1 MAAKLTYDPNWYIP
15 TKIKAEIQE
24 NRAAVRKEYTRLRDI
39 SQKRLKRL
47 KAAGLD
53 DTQAYLKNYKHY
65 PKLKD
70 IKSDS
75 ELASRLSDLSRFIT
89 AKASTVSGQKD
100 IMQKSLSTLHDNGYN
115 FVNEENFR
123 PFGKFMEEYRH
134 QMYDMSYDS
143 GDAADLYGVV
153 VKHQLDPKKVEEDF
167 EFWLENVDKA
177 KKLKKSKSDGNYEKT
192 KARIQKQLDEI
203 EKRKRRYKT
212 KKSKKSKKRR

>member
-47 KAAGLD
+47 KAAGLA
-53 DTQAYLKNYKHY
+53 DTQAYLRNYKHY

-75 ELASRLSDLSRFIT
+75 ELAARLSDLARFIT
-89 AKASTVSGQKD
+89 AKGSTVSGQKD
-100 IMQKSLSTLHDNGYN
+100 IMKKSLSTLHETGYT
-115 FVNEENFR
+115 FVNEGNFR
-123 PFGKFMEEYRH
+123 DFGKFMEEYRN
-134 QMYDMSYDS
+134 QMLDMSYDS

-153 VKHQLDPKKVEEDF
+153 IKHQLDPEKVKVDF
-167 EFWLENVDKA
+167 EFWLENLDRA
-177 KKLKKSKSDGNYEKT
+177 EKLRKSKSAGNYEKT
-192 KARIQKQLDEI
+192 KGRIQKQLDEV
-203 EKRKRRYKT
+203 EKRKRKG
-212 KKSKKSKKRR
+212 KAKKSKKRR

>member
-1 MAAKLTYDPNWYIP
+1 MSAKLTYDPNWYIP

-53 DTQAYLKNYKHY
+53 DTQAYLKNYRHY

-89 AKASTVSGQKD
+89 AKGSTVSGQKE
-100 IMQKSLSTLHDNGYN
+100 IMKKSLSTLHETGYT
-115 FVNEENFR
+115 FVNESNFR
-123 PFGKFMEEYRH
+123 DFGNFMEEYRN
-134 QMYDMSYDS
+134 QMLDMSYDS

-153 VKHQLDPKKVEEDF
+153 VKHQLDPEKVKADF
-167 EFWLENVDKA
+167 EFWLGNLDRAE
-177 KKLKKSKSDGNYEKT
+177 KLRKSKSAGNYEKT
-192 KARIQKQLDEI
+192 KGRIQKQLDEI
-203 EKRKRRYKT
+203 EKRKSKG
-212 KKSKKSKKRR
+212 KAKKSKKRR

>member
-15 TKIKAEIQE
+15 TKIKVEISE

-100 IMQKSLSTLHDNGYN
+100 IMRKSLSTLHDNGYK

-123 PFGKFMEEYRH
+123 NFGKFMEEYRH
-134 QMYDMSYDS
+134 QMLDMSYDS

-153 VKHQLDPKKVEEDF
+153 VKHQLDPEKVKADF
-167 EFWLENVDKA
+167 EFWLENLDKA
-177 KKLKKSKSDGNYEKT
+177 QKLRKSKSAGNYEKT

-203 EKRKRRYKT
+203 EKRKSKG
-212 KKSKKSKKRR
+212 KAKKSKKRR

>member
-15 TKIKAEIQE
+15 TKIKAEISD

-65 PKLKD
+65 PKLND

-75 ELASRLSDLSRFIT
+75 ELAARLSDLARFIT
-89 AKASTVSGQKD
+89 AKGSTVSGQKD
-100 IMQKSLSTLHDNGYN
+100 IMKKSLSTLHETGYT
-115 FVNEENFR
+115 FVNEGNFR
-123 PFGKFMEEYRH
+123 DFGKFMEEYRN
-134 QMYDMSYDS
+134 QMLDMSYDS

-153 VKHQLDPKKVEEDF
+153 IKHQLDPEKVKADF
-167 EFWLENVDKA
+167 EFWLENLDRA
-177 KKLKKSKSDGNYEKT
+177 EKLRRSKSAGNYEKT
-192 KARIQKQLDEI
+192 KGRIQKQLDEV
-203 EKRKRRYKT
+203 EKRKRKG
-212 KKSKKSKKRR
+212 KAKKSKKRR

>member
-15 TKIKAEIQE
+15 TKIKAEISE
-24 NRAAVRKEYTRLRDI
+24 NKAAVRKEYTRLRDI
-39 SQKRLKRL
+39 AQKRLKRL

-70 IKSDS
+70 IKSDA

-89 AKASTVSGQKD
+89 AKASMGSGQKD
-100 IMQKSLSTLHDNGYN
+100 IMKKSLTTLHDNGYK
-115 FVNEENFR
+115 FVNEGNFR
-123 PFGKFMEEYRH
+123 DFGKFMEEYRI
-134 QMYDMSYDS
+134 QMLDMSYDS

-153 VKHQLDPKKVEEDF
+153 VKHQLDPEEVKADF
-167 EFWLENVDKA
+167 EFWLENLDKA
-177 KKLKKSKSDGNYEKT
+177 QKLKKSKSAGNYKKT

-203 EKRKRRYKT
+203 EKRKRKR
-212 KKSKKSKKRR
+212 KS

>member
-75 ELASRLSDLSRFIT
+75 ELSSRLSDLARFIT

-100 IMQKSLSTLHDNGYN
+100 IMHKSLTTLHDNGYK

-123 PFGKFMEEYRH
+123 NFGKFMEEYRN
-134 QMYDMSYDS
+134 QMLDMSYDS
-143 GDAADLYGVV
+143 GDAAELYGVTI
-153 VKHQLDPKKVEEDF
+153 KHQLDPEKVKADF
-167 EFWLENVDKA
+167 EFWLENLDRA
-177 KKLKKSKSDGNYEKT
+177 EKLRKSKSAGNYEKT
-192 KARIQKQLDEI
+192 KGRIQKQLDEI
-203 EKRKRRYKT
+203 EKRKSKNKA
-212 KKSKKSKKRR
+212 KKSKKSKRR

>member
-15 TKIKAEIQE
+15 TKIKAEILE

-53 DTQAYLKNYKHY
+53 DTQAYLKNYRHY

-75 ELASRLSDLSRFIT
+75 ELASRLSDLARFIT
-89 AKASTVSGQKD
+89 AKGSTISGQKD
-100 IMQKSLSTLHDNGYN
+100 IMRKSLTTLHDTGYT

-123 PFGKFMEEYRH
+123 DFGKFMEEYRN
-134 QMYDMSYDS
+134 QMLDMSYDS
-143 GDAADLYGVV
+143 GDAAELYGVTI
-153 VKHQLDPKKVEEDF
+153 KHQLDPEKVKADF
-167 EFWLENVDKA
+167 EFWLENLDRA
-177 KKLKKSKSDGNYEKT
+177 EKLRKSKSAGNYEKT
-192 KARIQKQLDEI
+192 KGRIQKQLDEV
-203 EKRKRRYKT
+203 EKRKSKT
-212 KKSKKSKKRR
+212 KSKKSKKSKRR

>member
-53 DTQAYLKNYKHY
+53 DTQAYLRNYKHY

-75 ELASRLSDLSRFIT
+75 ELAARLSDLARFIT
-89 AKASTVSGQKD
+89 AKGSTVSGQKD
-100 IMQKSLSTLHDNGYN
+100 IMKKSLSTLHDTGYT
-115 FVNEENFR
+115 FVNEGNFR
-123 PFGKFMEEYRH
+123 DFGKFMEEYRN
-134 QMYDMSYDS
+134 QMLDMSYDS

-153 VKHQLDPKKVEEDF
+153 VKHQLDPEKVKADF
-167 EFWLENVDKA
+167 EFWLENLDRA
-177 KKLKKSKSDGNYEKT
+177 EKLRKSKSAGNYEKT
-192 KARIQKQLDEI
+192 KGRIQKQLDEV
-203 EKRKRRYKT
+203 EKRK
-212 KKSKKSKKRR
+212 KKGKAKKSKKRR

>member
-39 SQKRLKRL
+39 SKKRLKRL

-53 DTQAYLKNYKHY
+53 DTQAYLRNYKHY

-75 ELASRLSDLSRFIT
+75 ELAARLSDLARFIT
-89 AKASTVSGQKD
+89 AKAATVSGQKD
-100 IMQKSLSTLHDNGYN
+100 IMRKSLTTLHDNGYK

-123 PFGKFMEEYRH
+123 NFGKFMEEYRH
-134 QMYDMSYDS
+134 QKLDMTYDS

-153 VKHQLDPKKVEEDF
+153 VKHQLDPEKVKADF
-167 EFWLENVDKA
+167 EFWLENLDRA
-177 KKLKKSKSDGNYEKT
+177 EKLRKSKSAGNYEKT
-192 KARIQKQLDEI
+192 KARIQKQLDEV
-203 EKRKRRYKT
+203 EKRKRKG
-212 KKSKKSKKRR
+212 KAKKSKKRR

>member
-1 MAAKLTYDPNWYIP
+1 MAAARLTYDPNWYIP

-75 ELASRLSDLSRFIT
+75 ELASRLSDLARFIT
-89 AKASTVSGQKD
+89 AKGSTVSGQKD
-100 IMQKSLSTLHDNGYN
+100 IMKKSLSTLHDTGYT
-115 FVNEENFR
+115 FVNEGNFR
-123 PFGKFMEEYRH
+123 DFGKFMEEYRH
-134 QMYDMSYDS
+134 QMLDMSYDS
-143 GDAADLYGVV
+143 GDAADLYGVTI
-153 VKHQLDPKKVEEDF
+153 KHQLDPEKVKADF
-167 EFWLENVDKA
+167 EFWLENLDRA
-177 KKLKKSKSDGNYEKT
+177 EKLRKSKSAGNYEKT
-192 KARIQKQLDEI
+192 KGRIQKQLDEV
-203 EKRKRRYKT
+203 EKRKRKG
-212 KKSKKSKKRR
+212 KAKKSKKRR

>member
-53 DTQAYLKNYKHY
+53 DTQVYLRNYKHY

-75 ELASRLSDLSRFIT
+75 ELAARLSDLARFIT
-89 AKASTVSGQKD
+89 AKGSTVSGQKD
-100 IMQKSLSTLHDNGYN
+100 IMKKSLSTLHDTGYT
-115 FVNEENFR
+115 FVNESNFR
-123 PFGKFMEEYRH
+123 DFGKFMEEYRN
-134 QMYDMSYDS
+134 QMLDMSYDS

-153 VKHQLDPKKVEEDF
+153 VKHQLDPEKVKADF
-167 EFWLENVDKA
+167 EFWLENLDRA
-177 KKLKKSKSDGNYEKT
+177 EKLRKSKSAGNYEKT
-192 KARIQKQLDEI
+192 KGRIQKQLDEI
-203 EKRKRRYKT
+203 EKRKSKGEA
-212 KKSKKSKKRR
+212 KKSKKRR

>member
-70 IKSDS
+70 IKSDA

-100 IMQKSLSTLHDNGYN
+100 IMKKSLTTLHDNGYK
-115 FVNEENFR
+115 FVNEGNFR
-123 PFGKFMEEYRH
+123 DFGKFMEEYRN
-134 QMYDMSYDS
+134 QMLDMSYDS

-153 VKHQLDPKKVEEDF
+153 VKHQLDPEKVKADF
-167 EFWLENVDKA
+167 EFWLENLDKA
-177 KKLKKSKSDGNYEKT
+177 QKLKKSKSAGNYEKT

-203 EKRKRRYKT
+203 EKRKRKGKAKR
-212 KKSKKSKKRR
+212 SKKRR

>member
-53 DTQAYLKNYKHY
+53 DTQAYLRNYKHY

-75 ELASRLSDLSRFIT
+75 ELAARLSDLARFIT
-89 AKASTVSGQKD
+89 AKGSTVSGQKE
-100 IMQKSLSTLHDNGYN
+100 IMKKSLATLHDTGYT
-115 FVNEENFR
+115 FVNEGNFR
-123 PFGKFMEEYRH
+123 DFGKFMEEYRH
-134 QMYDMSYDS
+134 QMLDMSYDS
-143 GDAADLYGVV
+143 GDAAELYGVTI
-153 VKHQLDPKKVEEDF
+153 KHQLDPEKVKADF
-167 EFWLENVDKA
+167 EFWLENLDRA
-177 KKLKKSKSDGNYEKT
+177 EKLRKSKSAGNYEKT
-192 KARIQKQLDEI
+192 KGRIQKQLDEI
-203 EKRKRRYKT
+203 EKRKSKT
-212 KKSKKSKKRR
+212 KAKKSKKSKRR

>member
-1 MAAKLTYDPNWYIP
+1 MAAKLTYDPKWYIP

-24 NRAAVRKEYTRLRDI
+24 NRASVRKEYTRLRDI

-89 AKASTVSGQKD
+89 AKGSTVSGQKD
-100 IMQKSLSTLHDNGYN
+100 IMKKSLATLHDTGYN
-115 FVNEENFR
+115 FVNEDNFR
-123 PFGKFMEEYRH
+123 DFGKFMEEYRH
-134 QMYDMSYDS
+134 QMLDMSYDS
-143 GDAADLYGVV
+143 GDAAELYGVT
-153 VKHQLDPKKVEEDF
+153 VKHQLDPEKVKQDF
-167 EFWLENVDKA
+167 EFWLENLDRA
-177 KKLKKSKSDGNYEKT
+177 EKLRKSKSAGNYEKT
-192 KARIQKQLDEI
+192 KGRIQKQLDEI
-203 EKRKRRYKT
+203 EKRKSKG
-212 KKSKKSKKRR
+212 KAKKSKKRR

>member
-53 DTQAYLKNYKHY
+53 DTQTYLKNYKHY

-75 ELASRLSDLSRFIT
+75 ELAARLSDLARFIT
-89 AKASTVSGQKD
+89 AKGSTVSGQKD
-100 IMQKSLSTLHDNGYN
+100 IMKKSLSTLHETGYT
-115 FVNEENFR
+115 FVNEGNFR
-123 PFGKFMEEYRH
+123 DFGKFMEEYRN
-134 QMYDMSYDS
+134 QMLDMSYDS

-153 VKHQLDPKKVEEDF
+153 IKHQLDPEKVKADF
-167 EFWLENVDKA
+167 EFWLENLDRA
-177 KKLKKSKSDGNYEKT
+177 EKLRKSKSAGNYEKT
-192 KARIQKQLDEI
+192 KGRIQKQLDEV
-203 EKRKRRYKT
+203 EKRKRKG
-212 KKSKKSKKRR
+212 KAKKSKKRR

>member
-39 SQKRLKRL
+39 AQKRLKRL

-70 IKSDS
+70 IKSDA

-89 AKASTVSGQKD
+89 AKGSTVSGQKD
-100 IMQKSLSTLHDNGYN
+100 IMKKSLTTLHDKGYK
-115 FVNEENFR
+115 FVNEGNFR
-123 PFGKFMEEYRH
+123 DFGKFMEEYRK
-134 QMYDMSYDS
+134 QMLDMSYDS

-153 VKHQLDPKKVEEDF
+153 IKHQLDPEKVKADF
-167 EFWLENVDKA
+167 EFWLENLDRA
-177 KKLKKSKSDGNYEKT
+177 EKLRKSKSAGNYEKT
-192 KARIQKQLDEI
+192 KGRIQKQLDVV
-203 EKRKRRYKT
+203 EKRKRKG
-212 KKSKKSKKRR
+212 KAKKSKKRS

>member
-75 ELASRLSDLSRFIT
+75 ELAARLSDLARFIT
-89 AKASTVSGQKD
+89 AKGSTVSGQKD
-100 IMQKSLSTLHDNGYN
+100 IMKKSLSTLHETGYT
-115 FVNEENFR
+115 FVNEGNFR
-123 PFGKFMEEYRH
+123 DFGKFMEEYRN
-134 QMYDMSYDS
+134 QMLDMSYDS

-153 VKHQLDPKKVEEDF
+153 IKHQLDPEKVKADF
-167 EFWLENVDKA
+167 EFWLENLDRA
-177 KKLKKSKSDGNYEKT
+177 EKLRKSKSAGNYEKT
-192 KARIQKQLDEI
+192 KGRIQKQLDEV
-203 EKRKRRYKT
+203 EKRKRKG
-212 KKSKKSKKRR
+212 KAKKSKKRR